1 MKKYNLSIIMK
12 SAHRNYKKGGMTF
25 SEALKN
31 AWMLAKLQVRMM
43 EMEEERAQQLK
54 ENAKI
59 KTHIEKTK
67 RAPFDAADIAY
78 NVIYNT
84 SSTGYMG
91 AQYCGD

>member
-1 MKKYNLSIIMK
+1 MSK
-12 SAHRNYKKGGMTF
+12 
-25 SEALKN
+25 
-31 AWMLAKLQVRMM
+31 AKEVIL
-43 EMEEERAQQLK
+43 EELREQRAQQLK

-67 RAPFDAADIAY
+67 RVSFDADIAY

>member
-1 MKKYNLSIIMK
+1 MKKYNLSMIMK
-12 SAHRNYKKGGMTF
+12 SAHRNYKKGGITF

-43 EMEEERAQQLK
+43 EMEEQRAQQLK

-67 RAPFDAADIAY
+67 RASFDTNIAY
-78 NVIYNT
+78 NAIYNT
-84 SSTGYMG
+84 NSTGYMG